1 MMQSSTYD
9 HPLKPVGDETIT
21 GLSSAKSLTPPTGAI
36 YAWLQAQGKDV
47 RLRDSGANPTASA
60 GMLLT
65 ADGPPVFYSG
75 DLAAVKLIE
84 TSASATVFVSYY
96 KPATAAYSVI

>member
-1 MMQSSTYD
+1 MMQTSTYD

-21 GLSSAKSLTPPTGAI
+21 GLSSAKSLTPPADAI

-47 RLRDSGANPTASA
+47 RLRDSGENPTASV

-84 TSASATVFVSYY
+84 VSASATVFVSYY
-96 KPATAAYSVI
+96 KPATAAYGVI